1 MSWVRSPPC
10 QLETLDLLFQN
21 TPRQKRLGKGVYD
34 RRKRISDLY
43 VTKGKLLC
51 RGCGLENRLDVKVS
65 GVQIP
70 NTAWQSKG
78 YVRFVGVWVARS
90 LSKTNR
96 ERNGSIPRCEVAFY
110 FVVLALWYKGYYARL
125 SIGKFG
131 FDSQ

>member
-1 MSWVRSPPC
+1 M
-10 QLETLDLLFQN
+10 
-21 TPRQKRLGKGVYD
+21 
-34 RRKRISDLY
+34 Y
-43 VTKGKLLC
+43 VTKGNYSAVC
-51 RGCGLENRLDVKVS
+51 PVGRGCGLENRLDVKVS

-125 SIGKFG
+125 SIGNLG
-131 FDSQ
+131 SIPNRVVMVHCRNGSGVAC